1 MILEIKHYPD
11 PILKKKCKEV
21 KNVNE
26 QEKLI
31 KDMFDTMYSNE
42 GVGLSACQVGVA
54 KQIAV
59 VDIGEGPMVFI
70 NPIIVSKKGSIVSEE
85 GCLSVPGV
93 FLKIKRVKEIEIEA
107 LNEKGE
113 RFNIKAVGLLSRCFQ
128 QEMDHLNGILII
140 DRMPRVKKIKMKLL
154 KKI

>member
-11 PILKKKCKEV
+11 PILKKKCKKVE
-21 KNVNE
+21 NVDE

-42 GVGLSACQVGVA
+42 GVGLSACQVGIA

-70 NPIIVSKKGSIVSEE
+70 NPEIVRKKGRMVSEE

-93 FLKIKRVKEIEIEA
+93 FLKIKRAKEIEVEA
-107 LNEKGE
+107 LNEKGK
-113 RFNIKAVGLLSRCFQ
+113 RFKIKAIGLLSYCLQ
-128 QEMDHLNGILII
+128 QEIDHLSGVLII
-140 DRMPRVKKIKMKLL
+140 DRLPKIRKIKMKLL

>member
-11 PILKKKCKEV
+11 PILKKKCKKVE
-21 KNVNE
+21 NVDE

-42 GVGLSACQVGVA
+42 GVGLSACQVGIA

-70 NPIIVSKKGSIVSEE
+70 NPEIVRKKGRMVSEE

-93 FLKIKRVKEIEIEA
+93 FLKIKRAKEIEVEA
-107 LNEKGE
+107 LNEKGK
-113 RFNIKAVGLLSRCFQ
+113 RFKIKAIGLLSYCLQ
-128 QEMDHLNGILII
+128 QEIDHLSGVLII
-140 DRMPRVKKIKMKLL
+140 DRLPKVRKIKMKLL